1 MALEVIFGIL
11 IPRIAVVISPSL
23 RLLVPFRLFECLTF
37 EGAPALMIVRTVI
50 EDANEVN
57 I

>member
-1 MALEVIFGIL
+1 MALEAMFEKL
-11 IPRIAVVISPSL
+11 IPRIAVVILPSL
-23 RLLVPFRLFECLTF
+23 RLLVPFRLFESLTF
-37 EGAPALMIVRTVI
+37 EGAPTLMIVRTVI